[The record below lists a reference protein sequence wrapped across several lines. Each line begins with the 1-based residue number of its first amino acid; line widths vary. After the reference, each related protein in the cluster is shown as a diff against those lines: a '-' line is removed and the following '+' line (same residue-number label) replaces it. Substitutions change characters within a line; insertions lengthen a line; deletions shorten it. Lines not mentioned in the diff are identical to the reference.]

1 MGAEGISAPYSFY
14 LHFAPGGVERL
25 AKFRTSEVFQQ
36 LRNFPEML
44 LGMLRQH
51 FTRESD

>member
-1 MGAEGISAPYSFY
+1 MGADGISAPYCFY

-25 AKFRTSEVFQQ
+25 AKFRASEVFQP
-36 LRNFPEML
+36 LKNFPDML
-44 LGMLRQH
+44 LGMLRGA